1 VGLTSNFGISIMA
14 NLKAEFQ
21 EQLSCPG
28 VKNDQEMSICLQE
41 NDLKM
46 NKSRTNVVN
55 FDENVFKSSTLMN
68 LYERNNF

>member
-1 VGLTSNFGISIMA
+1 MA

-21 EQLSCPG
+21 EHLSCPG
-28 VKNDQEMSICLQE
+28 VKNDQEMSICLLE

-68 LYERNNF
+68 LYERNSF